1 MSSKQLR
8 MLKIIYIN
16 TLEEYGQIDQL
27 DLPLHSFSSHSGM
40 PAIEIE
46 DYICSLLLI
55 NYYFS
60 GAAGLL
66 ERDSRGD

>member
-1 MSSKQLR
+1 MLR
-8 MLKIIYIN
+8 TIYFN
-16 TLEEYGQIDQL
+16 NQEEKGQIDQL
-27 DLPLHSFSSHSGM
+27 DLPLHSFSSHIGM
-40 PAIEIE
+40 LEIEIE